1 MVSGGIVMELFG
13 VEKPIVGMIH
23 LTPLPGTPKYEGLSL
38 DRISELAVQDANRLE
53 SGGVDGLMVENF
65 GDVPYTKKDVG
76 PEIISAM
83 AVIVADVVN
92 AVRIPV
98 GVNVLRNDFKA
109 ALAIAHVAGGKF
121 IRTNV
126 FIDATVTD
134 QGLIEASAPE
144 LLRYRHYLGSEV
156 KIFAD
161 VQGKHGVPLGSRPI
175 EQSAMDAA
183 YRGLADVLIVSGPR
197 TGTEPRLEDLVRVK
211 KSVPDRPVFV
221 GSGVN
226 GENAPKLLMHAD
238 GAIVGTSIKFDGVVN
253 NSIDEKR
260 VKALMTAV
268 KAIRG

>member
-1 MVSGGIVMELFG
+1 MELFS

-38 DRISELAVQDANRLE
+38 NRISELAVQDADHLE

-65 GDVPYTKKDVG
+65 GDVPYKKKEVG
-76 PEIISAM
+76 PEIISTM
-83 AVIVADVVN
+83 AVIVADVVD
-92 AVRIPV
+92 AVKIPV

-121 IRTNV
+121 IRSNV

-144 LLRYRHYLGSEV
+144 LLRYRQYLGAEV

-161 VQGKHGVPLGSRPI
+161 VQGKHGVPLGNRPI

-183 YRGLADVLIVSGPR
+183 YRGLADTLIVSGPR
-197 TGTEPRLEDLVRVK
+197 TGTEPELRDLAKVRK
-211 KSVPDRPVFV
+211 AVPDRPVFV
-221 GSGVN
+221 GSGIN
-226 GENAPKLLMHAD
+226 EENVSKLLRQVD
-238 GAIVGTSIKFDGVVN
+238 GAVVGTSLKLNGVVSN
-253 NSIDEKR
+253 PVDEKR

-268 KAIRG
+268 KTLRR